1 MHSSSGLARLD
12 ARKRQLA
19 GLSLGW
25 LDARSS
31 GVRRSFGQCSHLDPE
46 VASLILSATAR
57 LELAA
62 PLQRW
67 PAE

>member
-46 VASLILSATAR
+46 VASLILSA
-57 LELAA
+57 
-62 PLQRW
+62 
-67 PAE
+67 PA